1 VARSK
6 PSKQSGRAQ
15 RRRAEIERRKAERK
29 SPERRAP
36 AARELPNW
44 MLLVPALAGLGL
56 STYLTLVAWLGET
69 PVACGPGSGCDI
81 VQASRYASV
90 LGVPVAAWGA
100 AAYAALV
107 GIAWRVRSP
116 RRHGLL
122 ALAVATPGLAISLYL
137 TGLSIVAIGATCLWC
152 LTSLGLMT
160 ACFVASL
167 LSQPAP
173 LPEVLRG
180 ARRPVAGVAV
190 ASLLAVGLLHLHYQ
204 GLFDP
209 AAGPEDPQ
217 LRALAEHL
225 ADADATFYGASWCP
239 HCNDQKA
246 FFGNSAH
253 RLPYVEC
260 SPEGRYGA
268 QAEACRKA
276 GVRSYPT
283 WIIDGER
290 HTGVLLPDRLAE
302 LTGFEGAVGEA
313 ASRERAASS
322 GS

>member
-6 PSKQSGRAQ
+6 ASKKSERAQ

-29 SPERRAP
+29 DPERRTP
-36 AARELPNW
+36 AVRALPNW
-44 MLLVPALAGLGL
+44 ILLVPALAGLGL
-56 STYLTLVAWLGET
+56 SLYLTLVAWVGET

-81 VQASRYASV
+81 VQGSRYASV

-100 AAYAALV
+100 AGYAALV

-122 ALAVATPGLAISLYL
+122 ALGVSAPGLAISLYL
-137 TGLSIVAIGATCLWC
+137 TGLSIVAIGATCIWC
-152 LTSLGLMT
+152 LASLGLMT
-160 ACFVASL
+160 ACFVASV

-173 LPEVLRG
+173 LGEMLRG
-180 ARRPVAGVAV
+180 ARRPVAGVAA
-190 ASLLAVGLLHLHYQ
+190 ASLLAVGFLHLHYQ
-204 GLFDP
+204 GVFDP

-217 LRALAEHL
+217 MGALAEHL
-225 ADADATFYGASWCP
+225 AASDATFYGASWCP

-260 SPEGRYGA
+260 SPDGRYGS
-268 QAEACRKA
+268 QAEACRDA
-276 GVRSYPT
+276 GIRTYPT

-290 HTGVLLPDRLAE
+290 HTGVLLPDQLAD
-302 LTGFEGAVGEA
+302 LSGFDGVVGEA
-313 ASRERAASS
+313 SRRGDAASS